1 MDANAWDERYRG
13 DERVWSAEP
22 NRWVARET
30 GGLRPGRA
38 LDLAAGEGRNAVW
51 LASRGWR
58 VDAVDFSPVAVRK
71 IETAADYHQEA
82 VNATVADVTRY
93 TPDEGA
99 YDLVLVSYLHLPRP
113 EMQGVLERA
122 CRAARPGGTLLL
134 VGHDVSNPEHGV
146 GGPQDVR
153 VLSSVEQV
161 SEVWGRC
168 ADIVVAEVARRPVE
182 DAEALDTVVC
192 AIRRN

>member
-1 MDANAWDERYRG
+1 MDANAWDERYRS

-22 NRWVARET
+22 NRWVAREA
-30 GGLRPGRA
+30 GDLRPGRA

-58 VDAVDFSPVAVRK
+58 VDALDFSPVAVRR
-71 IETAADYHQEA
+71 IETTAEHYRETVH
-82 VNATVADVTRY
+82 ATVADVTRHD
-93 TPDEGA
+93 PDEGA
-99 YDLVLVSYLHLPRP
+99 YDLVLISYLHLPGP

-134 VGHDVSNPEHGV
+134 VGHDVSNLEHGV

-161 SEVWGRC
+161 TATWGRC

-182 DAEALDTVVC
+182 DAVALDTVVR
-192 AIRRN
+192 AIRRD